1 MLGVEDHAQPQVR
14 PRLQI
19 PALLP
24 SRLRVVRRPRLWQEV
39 LFIGAS
45 YLLYSLIRNGVPTH
59 ERLAFHRASQLM
71 TAEHWLHIDFE
82 LTLNKALAGVGWLAQ
97 CADYYYA
104 TMHFAVTIGVLVWL
118 YLKHPLQYRSV
129 RTALYA
135 TNIIG
140 LVGFWLFP
148 LAPPRLLGHGFV
160 DTVVAFH
167 TWGSWGS
174 SGVDAASNQYAA
186 MPSLHI
192 AWSLWAGLT
201 IFMLS
206 GRWWVRALGLAYPV
220 VTFMVIIGTA
230 NHYTLDAPG
239 GVAALVGG
247 FLIQRILTGRRTY
260 SPVDERA
267 HDPGRHVEHVAQS

>member
-24 SRLRVVRRPRLWQEV
+24 NRLRAIRRPRLWQEV

-45 YLLYSLIRNGVPTH
+45 YFLYSLIRNGVPTH
-59 ERLAFHRASQLM
+59 ERLAFHRAAQIM
-71 TAEHWLHIDFE
+71 TAEHWAHIDFE
-82 LTLNKALAGVGWLAQ
+82 LTLNKALAGIGWLAQ
-97 CADYYYA
+97 CANYYYA
-104 TMHFAVTIGVLVWL
+104 TMHFAVTIGVLAWL
-118 YLKHPLQYRSV
+118 YLKHPLQYRPV
-129 RTALYA
+129 RTVLYA

-174 SGVDAASNQYAA
+174 SGVDAASNQFAA

-192 AWSLWAGLT
+192 GWSLWCACA
-201 IFMLS
+201 IVMLAKRTWLKVL
-206 GRWWVRALGLAYPV
+206 GALYPA
-220 VTFMVIIGTA
+220 VTCLVIMSTA
-230 NHYTLDAPG
+230 NHYILDAAG
-239 GVAALVGG
+239 GVVVLMLG
-247 FLIQRILTGRRTY
+247 FAVQRLLTGR
-260 SPVDERA
+260 PA
-267 HDPGRHVEHVAQS
+267 FAPPPIAAFAA